1 MKWLSTVFSKKCK
14 YVVKERNMKGCFD
27 SDYEL
32 IASPDE
38 SDKSDYS
45 NEEIFVWDAL
55 LLRQKTSLKIT
66 CKY

>member
-1 MKWLSTVFSKKCK
+1 M
-14 YVVKERNMKGCFD
+14 RGCFD

>member
-1 MKWLSTVFSKKCK
+1 
-14 YVVKERNMKGCFD
+14 MKGCFD

-38 SDKSDYS
+38 SDYS

>member
-1 MKWLSTVFSKKCK
+1 
-14 YVVKERNMKGCFD
+14 MKGCFD

-45 NEEIFVWDAL
+45 NEEIFVCDAL